1 MHHQL
6 QTENKSLFFLK
17 LKSTVDLR
25 REREIEK
32 VRDQIISAGSQSNSF
47 LQGVIMFEISPS
59 TTPKKLPRVRKMSK
73 ITLRG

>member
-1 MHHQL
+1 M
-6 QTENKSLFFLK
+6 
-17 LKSTVDLR
+17 DLR

-47 LQGVIMFEISPS
+47 LQEVNMFEISLS
-59 TTPKKLPRVRKMSK
+59 TTPKKLPRVRKMNK